1 MKLGGKARDVDSFV
15 DQLKS
20 EGQQVT
26 NLTPTNNT
34 SSTVAAK
41 VTKQEHTEDVH
52 LRLEDRLNIRI
63 GRDGGLQSFELSG
76 LLTLRISD
84 EKFGRIKVQ
93 MANNDRRGIQLQVN
107 IDLYLPPILKY

>member
-26 NLTPTNNT
+26 NLTPASNT
-34 SSTVAAK
+34 SITVAK
-41 VTKQEHTEDVH
+41 VTKQENVEDVH

-76 LLTLRISD
+76 LLTLRISN
-84 EKFGRIKVQ
+84 ESYGRIKVQ
-93 MANNDRRGIQLQVN
+93 MANNDIRGIQLQVCEN
-107 IDLYLPPILKY
+107 VSSRNSYNYV